1 MLLCACLRAPIEG
14 EGFADADAA
23 GSSTDAMDATDGLG
37 MTGPIAPDSG
47 GDAVTG
53 DDDASSE
60 CHASYVPCL
69 PIVDDLD
76 CDEVHAMNAAPVEVI
91 GDDAYGLDA
100 DHDGIG
106 CEG

>member
-1 MLLCACLRAPIEG
+1 VTSSVLLCACLRAPIEG

-37 MTGPIAPDSG
+37 MTGPIAPDAG
-47 GDAVTG
+47 GDAVT
-53 DDDASSE
+53 

-76 CDEVHAMNAAPVEVI
+76 CDEVHAMDAAPVEVI